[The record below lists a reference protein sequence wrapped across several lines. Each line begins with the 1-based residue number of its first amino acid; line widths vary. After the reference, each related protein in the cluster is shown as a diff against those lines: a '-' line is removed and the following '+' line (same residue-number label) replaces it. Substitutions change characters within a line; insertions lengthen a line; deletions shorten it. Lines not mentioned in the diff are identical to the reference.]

1 MRAASKLAV
10 ALGPRALAWLAAG
23 AVASLALSGLEVTVA
38 VLIQHFLRA
47 LGLGVPS
54 GPLPGGELG
63 MGAVAVGLAVV
74 AAGRSVAQLVV
85 ARSGNVAM
93 ESMTARLRRLA
104 VWELLLAPGQRPI
117 AASRMS
123 ALVGETFVK
132 SSYFAA
138 AAAVALGAGVQ
149 ALGLAVAMLA
159 GAPREAAV
167 GLASLVVVGALV
179 HALGKRSRAVA
190 EKVPAEHAELT
201 RGIERVA
208 RSFLLV
214 RALRTQAVEHG
225 RLTRAIDAYERHSVR
240 ATFLGDLASALTPFA
255 GVVLIV
261 CVAAFSDRV
270 LHTPGL
276 VLLSF
281 FYLFVRFVQALSLTV
296 SQLSFCFVSAPQL
309 EQTLDFVGRLD
320 GDTITRAL
328 SPTDAPG
335 PRREVPAEGAV
346 DGPPAIHAEAL
357 RFRYDGA
364 ASDALAGVSLEV
376 PAGGALSVV
385 GPSGAGKSTLLALL
399 LGLEDPAS
407 GTLTVGGRPPRD
419 YFADPRVR
427 VGFVGPEPFLVAGTV
442 RDNLRY
448 GSAREQGDD
457 ALWAALEAARL
468 REVIERAAGGLD
480 HPIGEDGSGL
490 SAGERQRLG
499 LARALLAEPHVLVLD
514 EPTANLDEETE
525 LAVGESLEAL
535 AGRTTL
541 LLVTHRR
548 ALARIAG
555 SVVALEAGARA
566 SGEARPGEGPA

>member
-23 AVASLALSGLEVTVA
+23 ALASLALSGLEVAVA

-54 GPLPGGELG
+54 GSLPGGELG
-63 MGAVAVGLAVV
+63 MGAVAVGLAIV
-74 AAGRSVAQLVV
+74 AAGRSAAQLVV

-104 VWELLLAPGQRPI
+104 VWELLLAPGQRPV

-149 ALGLAVAMLA
+149 ALGLAAAMLA
-159 GAPREAAV
+159 SAPREAAV

-190 EKVPAEHAELT
+190 ERVPAELAELT

-214 RALRTQAVEHG
+214 RALRTQAVEHA

-240 ATFLGDLASALTPFA
+240 ATLLGDLASALTPFV
-255 GVVLIV
+255 GVLLIV
-261 CVAAFSDRV
+261 GVAAFSERV
-270 LHTPGL
+270 LRTPGL

-309 EQTLDFVGRLD
+309 EETLAFVGQLD
-320 GDTITRAL
+320 GEAVTRAL
-328 SPTDAPG
+328 APASA
-335 PRREVPAEGAV
+335 PARAPAASSGAAV
-346 DGPPAIHAEAL
+346 DGPPAIHADGL

-364 ASDALAGVSLEV
+364 EIDALAGVSLEV
-376 PAGGALSVV
+376 PAGGALGVM

-399 LGLEDPAS
+399 LGLEEPSAGS
-407 GTLTVGGRPPRD
+407 LTVGGRPPRD

-448 GSAREQGDD
+448 GGAREPDD
-457 ALWAALEAARL
+457 AAIWAALEAAHL
-468 REVIERAAGGLD
+468 RDVIEKTPGGLD

-514 EPTANLDEETE
+514 EPTANLDEDTE

-548 ALARIAG
+548 ALARVAG
-555 SVVALEAGARA
+555 SIVTLQAGARAAPEAGAR
-566 SGEARPGEGPA
+566 PG